1 VKMFDKVKEITVVQ
15 VVGKGHPR
23 TVRRSVW
30 LEQRE

>member
-1 VKMFDKVKEITVVQ
+1 MTMFDKLREITVQ